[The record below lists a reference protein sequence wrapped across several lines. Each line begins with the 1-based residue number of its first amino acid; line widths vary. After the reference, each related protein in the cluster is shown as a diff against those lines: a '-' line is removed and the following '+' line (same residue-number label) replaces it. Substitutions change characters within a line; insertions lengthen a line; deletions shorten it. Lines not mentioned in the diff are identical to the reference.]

1 MSPFPFCTKC
11 ATWHAPDKH
20 FHYGSREDE
29 IFDLR
34 AKLKE
39 AYKEIRKL
47 RKDNRGLRLLS

>member
-1 MSPFPFCTKC
+1 MNPFPFCTKC